1 MQDIL
6 KVEKFNFSYDS
17 KKPLLKSIEFVLKD
31 GEKVALLGA
40 NGTGK
45 STLMKLM
52 MGLIKPSSGEM
63 YLKSSSLVKTATNLE
78 PNNDKWCIQD
88 VKEVRK
94 QLGYVFQNA
103 DDQLFCASV
112 FDDVAFGVRN
122 HIDSVTGKKLSIREV
137 ERRTLDALSAV
148 EALHLKDR
156 APYNLS
162 GGEKRAVAI
171 ATVLSMQP
179 RIILM
184 DEPSTAL
191 DPHSRRSLIH
201 LLKKLFQTL
210 FITTHDLELALEVC
224 DRVLIINH
232 GIIVADGPP
241 LEVLSNSE
249 LLTENRLEM
258 PYSLKFK
265 LK

>member
-1 MQDIL
+1 MCDIL
-6 KVEKFNFSYDS
+6 KVEKYNFSYDS
-17 KKPLLKSIEFVLKD
+17 KMPLLKSIEFVLKD

-52 MGLIKPSSGEM
+52 MGLIKPSSGDM
-63 YLKSSSLVKTATNLE
+63 YLKSSTVDTAAVNLE
-78 PNNDKWCIQD
+78 HNNDQWCIQD

-122 HIDSVTGKKLSIREV
+122 YVDSVTGKKLSNIEV
-137 ERRTLDALSAV
+137 ERKTLEALSAV

-156 APYNLS
+156 VPYNLS

-179 RIILM
+179 KIILM

-191 DPHSRRSLIH
+191 DPHSRRNLIH
-201 LLKKLFQTL
+201 LLKKISQTL

-224 DRVLIINH
+224 DRVLVINH
-232 GIIVADGPP
+232 GRIVADGPP
-241 LEVLSNSE
+241 LDILSNSE
-249 LLTENRLEM
+249 LLKDNRLEM
-258 PYSLKFK
+258 PYSLRAI
-265 LK
+265 L

>member
-6 KVEKFNFSYDS
+6 KVEKFSFSYTQDNQILES
-17 KKPLLKSIEFVLKD
+17 VEFVLKE

-52 MGLIKPSSGEM
+52 MGLLKPYSGEM
-63 YLKSSSLVKTATNLE
+63 YLKASNIHEQSNENRWKTL
-78 PNNDKWCIQD
+78 D
-88 VKEVRK
+88 VKEIRK

-112 FDDVAFGVRN
+112 YDDVAFGVRN
-122 HIDSVTGKKLSIREV
+122 HIDRVTGKKLSNNEV
-137 ERRTLDALSAV
+137 ERRVLDALSDV

-156 APYNLS
+156 PPYQLS

-171 ATVLSMQP
+171 ATILSMQP
-179 RIILM
+179 RVILM

-191 DPHSRRSLIH
+191 DPHSRRNLIM
-201 LLKKLFQTL
+201 LLKKIVQTL

-232 GIIVADGPP
+232 GKIVADGLPTV
-241 LEVLSNSE
+241 VLSNSE
-249 LLTENRLEM
+249 LLKENRLEL
-258 PYSLKFK
+258 PYSLKVK
-265 LK
+265 